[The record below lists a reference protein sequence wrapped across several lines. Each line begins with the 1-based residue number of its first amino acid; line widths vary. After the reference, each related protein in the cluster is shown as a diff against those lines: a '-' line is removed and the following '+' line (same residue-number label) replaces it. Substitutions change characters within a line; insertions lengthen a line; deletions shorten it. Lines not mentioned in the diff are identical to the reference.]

1 MVVEGGEFKSVKG
14 TPLFVV
20 PLHFED
26 QKDKTKRFKYLFDAS
41 IAMQHKKPW

>member
-1 MVVEGGEFKSVKG
+1 MVIEGGELKNVKG

-26 QKDKTKRFKYLFDAS
+26 QKDKTN
-41 IAMQHKKPW
+41 